1 MDTQAN
7 QAGMEILS
15 NTVALL
21 NRLTILKEQND
32 ELRVEL
38 EDKTNLRWS
47 LESKI
52 GELEVKVG
60 VLQKSNANM
69 AQVIG
74 KESEH
79 VKQLQKEITSL
90 AAFVDQK
97 YSGNVLNEWQEHLVM
112 ARKAH
117 ESEGNKD
124 TAPRA
129 DVPE

>member
-21 NRLTILKEQND
+21 NRVTILKEQND

-79 VKQLQKEITSL
+79 VKRLETVKAEYCEMLEWVGEGRFRDADDETIIEKWKQRREKVKQ
-90 AAFVDQK
+90 
-97 YSGNVLNEWQEHLVM
+97 NE
-112 ARKAH
+112 R
-117 ESEGNKD
+117 N
-124 TAPRA
+124 
-129 DVPE
+129 